1 MYKKVAK
8 DLKDSKKLL
17 TLISSDS
24 IEKTSKNIESPNI
37 LLKKGKNKIK
47 FEKNS

>member
-24 IEKTSKNIESPNI
+24 I
-37 LLKKGKNKIK
+37 
-47 FEKNS
+47 

>member
-8 DLKDSKKLL
+8 ELKDTKKLL

-24 IEKTSKNIESPNI
+24 LEKSTKNIESPNM

-47 FEKNS
+47 F